1 MSLATLSK
9 AIKVLASAP
18 PASIDDVAQLSALAS
33 QLDAIASEAKGAIK
47 AELISA
53 GRHDMAGKAF
63 RAVLTES
70 VRATI
75 DTKALKA
82 EMPDIARRYE
92 RTATVQSLTFKASG
106 AAI

>member
-9 AIKVLASAP
+9 AIKTLAGAP
-18 PASIDDVAQLSALAS
+18 PASIDEVAQLSALAG
-33 QLDAIASEAKGAIK
+33 QLDAIVSEAKGAIK

-53 GRHDMAGKAF
+53 GKHDMAGKAF
-63 RAVLTES
+63 RAVLSES

-82 EMPDIARRYE
+82 DLPEIAKRYE
-92 RTATVQSLTFKASG
+92 RSQTVQSLTFKASG